1 MRELAGSGSGEAGQ
15 CWVQSVPRSMPGGR
29 SCPRRPGRGAPSFH
43 QCSPENCGCCGHPC
57 TGWHTLG
64 SWSWWAAEWRKWL
77 GDSGKRNL
85 VYCERS
91 SILLIQIGSARINN
105 EMFPSSVLKRWQ
117 TVVVCYVFCVWLF
130 VSDKPV
136 GVFPV
141 KNFFLSTQDF
151 MDNSSFDV
159 LWLWWKVF
167 EYSDHEGS
175 RTKAL
180 FSCSPYSQCRSWH
193 SPRDFCLQL
202 GLNWRF
208 FHFLGECKRNS
219 IYIVSSYCAFICW
232 VHSHTQR

>member
-1 MRELAGSGSGEAGQ
+1 MSSST
-15 CWVQSVPRSMPGGR
+15 W
-29 SCPRRPGRGAPSFH
+29 
-43 QCSPENCGCCGHPC
+43 
-57 TGWHTLG
+57 
-64 SWSWWAAEWRKWL
+64 
-77 GDSGKRNL
+77 
-85 VYCERS
+85 ERS
-91 SILLIQIGSARINN
+91 SFFSSVLARELRLLWAPMYRVAYTGFVKLVGCGVKKMTRWLRQKKWNDLVYLLIQIGSARINN
-105 EMFPSSVLKRWQ
+105 ERFPSSVLKPWQ

-167 EYSDHEGS
+167 EYRDHEGS
-175 RTKAL
+175 TTKAL

-208 FHFLGECKRNS
+208 FHFLGECKRKG
-219 IYIVSSYCAFICW
+219 IYTVPSYCAFICW
-232 VHSHTQR
+232 THSHTQR